1 MKKITSIGLPKIRG
15 IKGEIRGFLPSFIKK
30 LKLYPIKLFLEDN
43 YGAEMGFSEEDYLK
57 ANDQVKFVSYEEVYE
72 KDLVIILKA
81 PNDDEIEMMNRNCML
96 ISMLHYDSR
105 PKLVKRLKEKEI
117 ISYSMD
123 SIVDDDHNRMV
134 VTYELTALGGVK
146 AAFKEM
152 KKRRK
157 DFFSKERGPIKATV
171 IGMGQLG
178 VRAGRICM
186 SFGDEGILE
195 EIREKDVPG
204 VMVQYIGR
212 HITKHKNL
220 LPRIFSDTDVLV
232 DATRRIDF
240 SKAIIPNEYIHFL
253 KEDSM
258 ILDLTADPYDTSVD
272 PIQIKAIEGIPHG
285 DLEKYVFEKMDDAY
299 EDIPPQVSTKYRR
312 VTISC
317 SGWPGTL
324 PKQSMKIYEEKLI
337 PFVDILLKKGDNLT
351 LRSDNP
357 FERGLYRG
365 TLDFFLQNNQY
376 EDKI

>member
-15 IKGEIRGFLPSFIKK
+15 IKGEIRVFLPSFVKK
-30 LKLYPIKLFLEDN
+30 LKIYPIELFLEEN
-43 YGAEMGFSEEDYLK
+43 YGVEMGFSKEDYLK
-57 ANDQVKFVSYEEVYE
+57 ANDQVKFVSHEEVYE
-72 KDLVIILKA
+72 KDLVIVLKA
-81 PNDDEIEMMNRNCML
+81 PHDDEIEMMNRKCML

-117 ISYSMD
+117 VAYSMD

-146 AAFKEM
+146 ATFKEM

-157 DFFSKERGPIKATV
+157 DFFSKERGPIKVTI

-186 SFGDEGILE
+186 SFGDEEVLK

-220 LPRIFSDTDVLV
+220 LPRIFSDTDVLI

-240 SKAIIPNEYIHFL
+240 SKVIIPNEYIHFL

-285 DLEKYVFEKMDDAY
+285 DLKKYVFEKTDDAY
-299 EDIPPQVSTKYRR
+299 ENIPSQVSTKYRR

-324 PKQSMKIYEEKLI
+324 PKESMKIYEEKLI
-337 PFVDILLKKGDNLT
+337 PFVDILLKKGNNLT
-351 LRSDNP
+351 LTSDNP

-376 EDKI
+376 EDNI